1 MRIVLSML
9 TILFVACLHVARADV
24 TPASAPAYVNV
35 AAAPADE
42 YFGPYHQSIL
52 EIRNRLNDYDL
63 RDDSAMLDPTVTQYL
78 DQLSSAIRDWQHKY
92 PTDPWL
98 PRTFAHLLRE
108 YWRAGQVSSPGGLAA
123 LAAMRASYPDDAET
137 VATVSLI
144 FSAPPAR

>member
-1 MRIVLSML
+1 MRIVLSTL

-24 TPASAPAYVNV
+24 TTAAPPAYVNTE
-35 AAAPADE
+35 AAPADE
-42 YFGPYHQSIL
+42 YFGPYRQSVL
-52 EIRNRLNDYDL
+52 EIRNRLNDYDM
-63 RDDSAMLDPTVTQYL
+63 RDDSAMLDPSVPQYL
-78 DQLSSAIRDWQHKY
+78 DHLSVAILDWQRKY
-92 PTDPWL
+92 PRDPWL
-98 PRTFAHLLRE
+98 PRTFGHLLRE